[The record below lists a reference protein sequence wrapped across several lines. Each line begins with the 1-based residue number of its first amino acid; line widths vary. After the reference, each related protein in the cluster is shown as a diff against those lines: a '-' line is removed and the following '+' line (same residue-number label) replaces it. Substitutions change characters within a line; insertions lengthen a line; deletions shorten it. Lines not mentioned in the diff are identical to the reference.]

1 MEIDFCTDEMTK
13 SQRSQ
18 YIFRFKK
25 VVKEREVQRQSR
37 YSFHLLRL
45 LCVHQ
50 VCSEER
56 KDTEQKDLIVSAEVQ
71 KTLRHTSKRI
81 WLLAQIESWRSRW
94 FLPSSNVSSSAELN
108 TCA

>member
-50 VCSEER
+50 VCSEESKR
-56 KDTEQKDLIVSAEVQ
+56 HRAERSHCVCRSAENVASHKQ
-71 KTLRHTSKRI
+71 EN
-81 WLLAQIESWRSRW
+81 LAACTNRKLEIEMVPPI
-94 FLPSSNVSSSAELN
+94 L
-108 TCA
+108 